1 MNIPT
6 RKAYK
11 VFRSHGGTMR
21 TGEALAA
28 GIHRRTL
35 YAMRDLGEL
44 DQLTR
49 GVYRLTS
56 LPPLGNP
63 DLITVAKR
71 IPGGVVCLLSALSFH
86 ELTTQIP
93 HQVDLALPRTSRH
106 PQVAYPPLH
115 IYRFSHHAFKEGIQ
129 EQQLEGVTVRVYSP
143 EKTLADCFKYR
154 NKIGLDVA
162 LEALRIYRR
171 RHGARFNSVLEYARI
186 CRIEKVIRPFLEATV

>member
-1 MNIPT
+1 MNTPT

-11 VFRSHGGTMR
+11 VFRAHGGTLR

-35 YAMRDLGEL
+35 YTMRDLGEL

-63 DLITVAKR
+63 DLITIAKR
-71 IPGGVVCLLSALSFH
+71 IPGGVVCLISALSFH
-86 ELTTQIP
+86 DLTTQIP
-93 HQVDLALPRTSRH
+93 HEVDLALPRTSRH
-106 PQVAYPPLH
+106 PKLAYPPLH
-115 IYRFSHHAFKEGIQ
+115 IYRFSNNAFKAGIQ
-129 EQQLEGVTVRVYSP
+129 EQQIEGVTVRVYSP

-162 LEALRIYRR
+162 LEALRIYRGR
-171 RHGARFNSVLEYARI
+171 RGVRFNSVLEYARI
-186 CRIEKVIRPFLEATV
+186 CRIEKVIRPYLEAGV